1 MLHLFNLWALKA
13 ADGPWDN
20 IIKDFWNK
28 MHKYDHSSKIQ
39 AVFQNCIS
47 IHIVQLST
55 MYTQAA
61 VQAIMIDFLTKI
73 LACI

>member
-1 MLHLFNLWALKA
+1 
-13 ADGPWDN
+13 
-20 IIKDFWNK
+20 
-28 MHKYDHSSKIQ
+28 MHKYDHSFKIQ